1 MPTYEYEC
9 TKCGHI
15 FDWYQSMSSEHLKT
29 CPKCKGKLKRLIGS
43 GSGLVFKGTGFYET
57 DYKKK
62 NVVTSSKSDKP
73 SESKKSSKKAA
84 EKKKD

>member
-9 TKCGHI
+9 TKCAHI
-15 FDWYQSMSSEHLKT
+15 FDWYQSMTSPHLKT

-43 GSGLVFKGTGFYET
+43 GSGLMFKGTGFYET

-62 NVVTSSKSDKP
+62 NTADSPRPEKASEPKKSTKKP
-73 SESKKSSKKAA
+73 SEKKT
-84 EKKKD
+84 D